1 MTLPLVGGVCSD
13 TPTCHHTQDY
23 KTYLDFVLAM
33 ENRGE
38 PQSLQYFFRLLDI
51 RACGYLDAF
60 TLKYFFRV
68 RAMEEAVSCCLQ
80 TQHMHHST
88 SPSPSPPHLLQ
99 AIQEM
104 MNSQDQEPVSF
115 DDVKDEIF
123 DMVKPADPQIITL
136 VDLTSR

>member
-1 MTLPLVGGVCSD
+1 MTHPLVGGACSN

-68 RAMEEAVSCCLQ
+68 RAMEEAVLCCLQ
-80 TQHMHHST
+80 TQHMHDT
-88 SPSPSPPHLLQ
+88 LPPPPPHLLQ

-104 MNSQDQEPVSF
+104 MASQDQEPVSF